1 MRACVRACVRA
12 RVRRGDT
19 IPGTVERAQRVEFSR
34 RHGPSHDASIVTT
47 ARIQRCTKPKSS
59 NQEYTGGLSVEVDEL
74 TNEQEK
80 IRKSMELLQELGA
93 KTWE

>member
-1 MRACVRACVRA
+1 M
-12 RVRRGDT
+12 
-19 IPGTVERAQRVEFSR
+19 
-34 RHGPSHDASIVTT
+34 
-47 ARIQRCTKPKSS
+47 
-59 NQEYTGGLSVEVDEL
+59 EVDEL